1 MKTCT
6 NCGTALTEQAAF
18 CPTCGLAVPA
28 TESVAAP
35 AMATA
40 APNPQEIALNLMQR
54 MFKYER
60 MAWKIGAIVWLVM
73 AAFFG
78 LFSLLYGFIGL
89 VSMIEEPEMG
99 GMMFGFGFYFT
110 IFVAMYASVG
120 IYNLMMVKRANH
132 YMNTAH
138 LDVQGALTRAGSVGM
153 IVLGAMFNTVAM
165 VFIIINFVNAK
176 TNGHV
181 LQNLAATKQQG
192 Q

>member
-28 TESVAAP
+28 TEPVAAP
-35 AMATA
+35 VMATA
-40 APNPQEIALNLMQR
+40 APNPQEVALNLMQR

-60 MAWKIGAIVWLVM
+60 LAWKIGAIVWLVYG
-73 AAFFG
+73 AFFG

-89 VSMIEEPEMG
+89 VGMIEDPEMG
-99 GMMFGFGFYFT
+99 GMMFFMGIYFSV
-110 IFVAMYASVG
+110 FVALFASVG
-120 IYNLMMVKRANH
+120 VYNLMMVKRASH

-138 LDVQGALTRAGSVGM
+138 LDVRGALTRAGSVGM

-176 TNGHV
+176 TNGHA
-181 LQNLAATKQQG
+181 LQNLAATQQQG
-192 Q
+192 

>member
-6 NCGTALTEQAAF
+6 NCGTALYDQAAF

-28 TESVAAP
+28 TEPAAEFAAAP
-35 AMATA
+35 A
-40 APNPQEIALNLMQR
+40 QEETALNLMQR

-60 MAWKIGAIVWLVM
+60 LAWKIGAIVWLVM
-73 AAFFG
+73 AAIFG
-78 LFSLLYGFIGL
+78 LFSGLYGLIGL
-89 VSMIEEPEMG
+89 ISMIEEPEMG
-99 GMMFGFGFYFT
+99 GMMFGFGLYFT
-110 IFVAMYASVG
+110 IFVVMYASVG

-132 YMNTAH
+132 YMETARQ
-138 LDVQGALTRAGSVGM
+138 DVQGALTRAGSVGM
-153 IVLGAMFNTVAM
+153 IVLSAMFNTVAM

-181 LQNLAATKQQG
+181 LQNLASVGRQG